1 MIPKRLDQGHILSH
15 DVPQRMMQWASH
27 CLENHSR
34 QTQRIQLRWLH
45 WCHSDQCPRVT
56 GATERK
62 NTWKNEGTAKLGLVF
77 WRPTGGSLFF
87 GITFFNLFIICFP
100 TIVDSFYILLEIIK
114 YIYIYY
120 IIPLNIFELISVFSI
135 VGSLGFFA
143 AEPAKEHDL
152 EGLLDLLR
160 VVKVLGDE
168 LPQRKGRPSPTWY
181 PDA

>member
-1 MIPKRLDQGHILSH
+1 M
-15 DVPQRMMQWASH
+15 
-27 CLENHSR
+27 
-34 QTQRIQLRWLH
+34 
-45 WCHSDQCPRVT
+45 
-56 GATERK
+56 
-62 NTWKNEGTAKLGLVF
+62 
-77 WRPTGGSLFF
+77 
-87 GITFFNLFIICFP
+87 LFIICFP
-100 TIVDSFYILLEIIK
+100 TIVDSFYILLEIME

-135 VGSLGFFA
+135 VGSLVFFA

-181 PDA
+181 PNQSDATMSICQKVNPKQKDTHGLFQLQEEQHVRPHSWCNGRSNSSRQDQFFHWWA